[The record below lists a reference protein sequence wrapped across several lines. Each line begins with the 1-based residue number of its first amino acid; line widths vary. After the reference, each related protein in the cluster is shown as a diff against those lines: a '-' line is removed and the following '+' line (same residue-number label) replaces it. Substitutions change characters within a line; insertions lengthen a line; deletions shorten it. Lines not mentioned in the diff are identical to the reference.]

1 MLGTIFLIYVVTQ
14 CMSTAFGLTVIDRVQ
29 TVIKA
34 RLHEKGYILKNK
46 NSLYDFNDTLIAF
59 AKGFIPFYYAIK
71 AINLT
76 SGEHAI
82 EAEVEKV
89 ISSGKYVNINQEE
102 KEEEKIDLSIAK
114 VENEIVFEKPE
125 KYTARKNDYT
135 LYDTYVTPIEYVT
148 RESSPEDKLSLT
160 PFLDE
165 NRTVEHVMVKES
177 VTKTDIAKA
186 IGELSIEELEALNKT
201 ITTLT
206 EVKRNNKLLSLKD
219 VA

>member
-1 MLGTIFLIYVVTQ
+1 MV
-14 CMSTAFGLTVIDRVQ
+14 
-29 TVIKA
+29 
-34 RLHEKGYILKNK
+34 
-46 NSLYDFNDTLIAF
+46 
-59 AKGFIPFYYAIK
+59 AIK
-71 AINLT
+71 AVNLIKT
-76 SGEHAI
+76 PNPI
-82 EAEVEKV
+82 DNEVNRMIK
-89 ISSGKYVNINQEE
+89 SGKYISKDDLLLKESNQKNDIVSEP
-102 KEEEKIDLSIAK
+102 
-114 VENEIVFEKPE
+114 EIIFEKPE
-125 KYTARKNDYT
+125 KYTARKNDYV

-165 NRTVEHVMVKES
+165 NRIVEHVMVKES

-201 ITTLT
+201 IVTLT

>member
-46 NSLYDFNDTLIAF
+46 NSLYDFNDKLIAF

-76 SGEHAI
+76 SGKNAI
-82 EAEVEKV
+82 EEEVEKV
-89 ISSGKYVNINQEE
+89 ISSGKYININQEE
-102 KEEEKIDLSIAK
+102 KEEIKEDLSIAK
-114 VENEIVFEKPE
+114 LDNEIVFEKPE

-135 LYDTYVTPIEYVT
+135 LYDTYITPIEYVT
-148 RESSPEDKLSLT
+148 RESKPEDKLSLT

-206 EVKRNNKLLSLKD
+206 EVKRNNKLLALKD

>member
-46 NSLYDFNDTLIAF
+46 NSLYDFNDKLIAF
-59 AKGFIPFYYAIK
+59 AKGFIPFYYAIQ

-82 EAEVEKV
+82 EAEVEKI
-89 ISSGKYVNINQEE
+89 ISSGKYININQPE
-102 KEEEKIDLSIAK
+102 KEEVKEDLSIAK
-114 VENEIVFEKPE
+114 LDNEIVFEKPE

-135 LYDTYVTPIEYVT
+135 LYDTYITPIEYVT
-148 RESSPEDKLSLT
+148 RESKPEDKLSLT

-165 NRTVEHVMVKES
+165 NRTVEHVMVKEA

-206 EVKRNNKLLSLKD
+206 EVKRNNKLLALKD

>member
-1 MLGTIFLIYVVTQ
+1 MLSTIFLIYVVTQ

-34 RLHEKGYILKNK
+34 RLHEKGYVLKNK
-46 NSLYDFNDTLIAF
+46 NSLYDFNDAIVAF
-59 AKGFIPFYYAIK
+59 LKGFIPFYYAMK

-82 EAEVEKV
+82 EAEIERV

-102 KEEEKIDLSIAK
+102 KEEEKEDLSVAK
-114 VENEIVFEKPE
+114 IENEIIFEKPE

-135 LYDTYVTPIEYVT
+135 LYDTYITPIEYVT
-148 RESSPEDKLSLT
+148 RESTPEDKLNLT

-165 NRTVEHVMVKES
+165 NKVVEHVMVKDS

-186 IGELSIEELEALNKT
+186 IGELSVEELEALTKT
-201 ITTLT
+201 ITALT
-206 EVKRNNKLLSLKD
+206 DVKRNNKLLSLKD

>member
-34 RLHEKGYILKNK
+34 RLHEKGYVLKNK
-46 NSLYDFNDTLIAF
+46 NSLYDFNDKIIAF

-76 SGEHAI
+76 SGKNAI

-89 ISSGKYVNINQEE
+89 ISSGKYININQEE
-102 KEEEKIDLSIAK
+102 KEEIKEDLSIAK
-114 VENEIVFEKPE
+114 LDNEIIFEKPE
-125 KYTARKNDYT
+125 KYTARKNDYV

-165 NRTVEHVMVKES
+165 NRIVEHVMVKES

-206 EVKRNNKLLSLKD
+206 EVKRNNKLLALKD